1 MQLHLV
7 KLYRCFQCVH
17 WRGLAPAVADAG
29 LTRPDTAYL

>member
-29 LTRPDTAYL
+29 TYAA